1 MYRPTHITTLKNAVQ
16 LSDANFER
24 AVLESK
30 SIYQRKLKKL
40 QERVSH
46 IQQAYFHQGKRA
58 IIVFE
63 GWDASGK
70 GGAIRRLTERMD
82 PRGFTVVP
90 IAAPRPD
97 EQNRHYL
104 YRFHQAQPKIGNMT
118 IFDRSYYG
126 RVLVERIDGLAS
138 NIEWQ
143 RAYQEINEF
152 ERLLSDDGVCI
163 IKIFLHITPEEQL
176 IRFQE
181 RLHNPY
187 KRWKISTDDIHNRL
201 KWKDYEVAINDMFK
215 KTSTNIANWNMVA
228 ANKKW
233 FTRVQTLDIICA
245 NLERE
250 VDIIPKPLDTKFIK
264 AAEQL
269 LGISIKEKK

>member
-1 MYRPTHITTLKNAVQ
+1 MYKPTHIMTLKNAVQ
-16 LSDANFER
+16 LSDANFEH

-40 QERVSH
+40 QERVAH

-82 PRGFTVVP
+82 PRGFKVVP
-90 IAAPRPD
+90 ISAPSPD
-97 EQNRHYL
+97 EQSRHYL
-104 YRFHQAQPKIGNMT
+104 YRFQKALPQIGNVT

-126 RVLVERIDGLAS
+126 RVLVERIDGFAS

-163 IKIFLHITPEEQL
+163 IKIFLHITSEEQL

-187 KRWKISTDDIHNRL
+187 KRWKISIDDFHNRL

-215 KTSTNIANWNMVA
+215 KTATNIANWNMIA

-245 NLERE
+245 NLERN
-250 VDIIPKPLDTKFIK
+250 VDIIPKPLDTKVIK
-264 AAEQL
+264 AAEQM
-269 LGISIKEKK
+269 LGITITKNK

>member
-1 MYRPTHITTLKNAVQ
+1 MYRPTNIVTLKNAIQ
-16 LSDANFER
+16 LSDANFESSI
-24 AVLESK
+24 LENK
-30 SIYQRKLKKL
+30 TIYQRKLKKL
-40 QERVSH
+40 LERVSH
-46 IQQAYFHQGKRA
+46 VQQAYFHQGKRA

-82 PRGFTVVP
+82 PRGFKVVP
-90 IAAPRPD
+90 ISAPRSD

-104 YRFHQAQPKIGNMT
+104 YRFHQALPQIGTIT

-126 RVLVERIDGLAS
+126 RVLVERVEELAS
-138 NIEWQ
+138 IIEWQ

-176 IRFQE
+176 IRFHE

-187 KRWKISTDDIHNRL
+187 KRWKMTVDDFRNRL
-201 KWKDYEVAINDMFK
+201 KWKDYEEAINDMFK
-215 KTSTNIANWNMVA
+215 KTSTNIASWNMIA

-233 FTRVQTLDIICA
+233 FTRVKVLDTICE
-245 NLERE
+245 NLEKG
-250 VDIIPKPLDTKFIK
+250 VDIIPKPLDSKLIE

-269 LGISIKEKK
+269 LGITIKINK

>member
-1 MYRPTHITTLKNAVQ
+1 VYKPTNINTLKDYVR
-16 LSDANFER
+16 LSDADFESS
-24 AVLESK
+24 VLENK
-30 SIYQRKLKKL
+30 AIYQRKLKKL
-40 QERVSH
+40 QERVLH
-46 IQQAYFHQGKRA
+46 IQQAYFHQGERA

-70 GGAIRRLTERMD
+70 GGVIRRLTERMD
-82 PRGFTVVP
+82 PRGFNVVP
-90 IAAPRPD
+90 ISAPKPD
-97 EQNRHYL
+97 EQSRHYL
-104 YRFHQAQPKIGNMT
+104 YRFQKVLPKAGGMT

-126 RVLVERIDGLAS
+126 RVLVERVEGLTS
-138 NIEWQ
+138 VREWQ

-176 IRFQE
+176 IRFHE

-187 KRWKISTDDIHNRL
+187 KRWKITIDDFRNRL
-201 KWKDYEVAINDMFK
+201 KWKDYEEAINDMFRQ
-215 KTSTNIANWNMVA
+215 TSTNIANWNLIA

-233 FTRVQTLDIICA
+233 YTRVQILEIICA
-245 NLERE
+245 NLEKE
-250 VDIIPKPLDTKFIK
+250 VDIIPKPLDAKLVE

-269 LGISIKEKK
+269 LGITVKKNK

>member
-1 MYRPTHITTLKNAVQ
+1 MYKPTNIKTLKNYVQ
-16 LSDANFER
+16 LSDADFENS
-24 AVLESK
+24 VLESK
-30 SIYQRKLKKL
+30 TIYQRKLRKL
-40 QERVSH
+40 QERVLH
-46 IQQAYFHQGKRA
+46 IQQAYFHQGERA

-82 PRGFTVVP
+82 PRGFNVVP
-90 IAAPRPD
+90 ISVPKPD
-97 EQNRHYL
+97 EQSRHYL
-104 YRFHQAQPKIGNMT
+104 YRFQKALPKAGTIT

-126 RVLVERIDGLAS
+126 RVLVERIEDLAS
-138 NIEWQ
+138 IKEWQ

-152 ERLLSDDGVCI
+152 ERQLSDDGVCI

-176 IRFQE
+176 TRFQE

-187 KRWKISTDDIHNRL
+187 KRWKIDVDDFRNRL
-201 KWKDYEVAINDMFK
+201 KWKNYETAINDMFRR
-215 KTSTNIANWNMVA
+215 TSTNIVNWNLIA

-233 FTRVQTLDIICA
+233 YTRVQILEIICA
-245 NLERE
+245 KLEE
-250 VDIIPKPLDTKFIK
+250 DVEIIPKPLDSKLVE

-269 LGISIKEKK
+269 LGITVKKDK